1 MSDLIERLQDRL
13 TLKFVADCKCGSCQC
28 VPAAALS
35 APAFCLGFV
44 LAIVA
49 VLAKAEKARVLDY
62 CMSAVDA
69 FTDGDLGKARELLEK
84 IISVDGDGAKL
95 PALVSD
101 SDDDDD
107 EDDG

>member
-1 MSDLIERLQDRL
+1 MIPTQEMFATAFKPLADSMVELGSDCYKVRIND
-13 TLKFVADCKCGSCQC
+13 G
-28 VPAAALS
+28 
-35 APAFCLGFV
+35 
-44 LAIVA
+44 AIVA

-101 SDDDDD
+101 SDDD